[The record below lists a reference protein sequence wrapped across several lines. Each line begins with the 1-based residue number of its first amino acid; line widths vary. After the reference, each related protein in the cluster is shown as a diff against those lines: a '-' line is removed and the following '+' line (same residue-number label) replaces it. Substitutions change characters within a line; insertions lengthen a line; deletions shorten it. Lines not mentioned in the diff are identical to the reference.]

1 MPSSTANITIQNNLE
16 GYERTGEHRVPRA
29 GELYELPYG
38 PHAPSKVM
46 RSGGRV
52 GVKFDILRKKV
63 SPFISAEFVDRPD
76 HRDYQIKVA
85 RRGEPGV
92 YLTEGEAEELI
103 DQLED
108 AIEAAEESRT
118 SYVQVTYN
126 GPTSARYTYLDPS
139 GTLEVGDLVEVPV
152 TYGTKPGEVVALGK
166 GSWTGPVK
174 EVVARLTRESL

>member
-1 MPSSTANITIQNNLE
+1 MPRPTANTRVQFGLE
-16 GYERTGEHRVPRA
+16 GYERTGEHRVPLA
-29 GELYELPYG
+29 GELYVLPSYG
-38 PHAPSKVM
+38 SDDVVM
-46 RSGGRV
+46 RSGGGV
-52 GVKFDILRKKV
+52 GVKFDIVRKKV
-63 SPFISAEFVDRPD
+63 QPFISAEFVDRPK

-92 YLTEGEAEELI
+92 YLTEGEAEELM

-108 AIEAAEESRT
+108 AIDAAEESRT